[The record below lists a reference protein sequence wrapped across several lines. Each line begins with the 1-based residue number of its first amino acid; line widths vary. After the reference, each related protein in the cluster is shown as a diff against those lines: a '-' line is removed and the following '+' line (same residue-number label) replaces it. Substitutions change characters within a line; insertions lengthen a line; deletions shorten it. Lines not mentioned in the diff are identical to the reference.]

1 MQADLGRKQDVG
13 WRRSRKRRNDTS
25 TRIRAEQIGLLLQLL
40 PTSNRHH
47 PTYPH
52 LPLQTAI
59 LLRLHHVLRNVN
71 PKGLRRNVMYNNRD
85 PSHSRALIYLAS
97 TDTQNRVVDA
107 SSSLLLDLP
116 LDLPSQAPSHAKT
129 PTPTSIDLD

>member
-1 MQADLGRKQDVG
+1 MQTDLGRKQDVG

-25 TRIRAEQIGLLLQLL
+25 PRIRAKQIGLLLQLL

-47 PTYPH
+47 PTDPH

-59 LLRLHHVLRNVN
+59 LLRLHHVLRDVN
-71 PKGLRRNVMYNNRD
+71 PKGLGHNAMYNNRD
-85 PSHSRALIYLAS
+85 PPHSRALIYLAS
-97 TDTQNRVVDA
+97 VDTQNRVVDA